1 MKDGEAIVPQGR
13 GRGNGGKQT
22 HICRKGCAIQ
32 CERWAIIRTG
42 NSVGLKMGELEWMGS
57 GDATSQAGNAE
68 KVRKERRIKQ
78 RNVGGVKGV
87 RDV

>member
-1 MKDGEAIVPQGR
+1 MVGSKHTYV
-13 GRGNGGKQT
+13 
-22 HICRKGCAIQ
+22 RKVAIQ

-78 RNVGGVKGV
+78 RSVGGVKGV